1 MASFDLDTSGFGL
14 QKLQEINDNVVASTQ
29 SGSKAYAERLKK
41 EIEDTSPVDTGRYK
55 ADWHIE
61 EDKSE
66 DMIYIVNT
74 VPYAKHLVFP
84 NSQFVGS
91 PAADAP
97 SQGILH
103 NVRGIVHSRQAGFL
117 DNVLSAVRSVL

>member
-1 MASFDLDTSGFGL
+1 MADFGLETDGFGNE
-14 QKLQEINDNVVASTQ
+14 KLQAINDNVVASVD
-29 SGSKAYAERLKK
+29 GGGRAYAEKLKK
-41 EIEDTSPVDTGRYK
+41 EIEETSPVDTGRYK

-66 DMIYIVNT
+66 NRIYIVNS

-91 PAADAP
+91 SAADDP
-97 SQGILH
+97 SAGILH
-103 NVRGIVHSRQAGFL
+103 NVRGIVHSEKSGFAKSIL
-117 DNVLSAVRSVL
+117 DAVRSVL